1 MQTYAFLSSPETLF
15 SLTANFLD
23 DRHIWTFGDI
33 VSSRSV
39 CGGEEIGVPGFPEKR
54 QPLPEESPMPRGG
67 GLPSSHRSFSSYGI
81 QGNVG
86 APPGGPELHR
96 HLGAPIG
103 QSGDSRGPEAG
114 DLTQALGLQPHLSAS
129 VFSSCPSSRC
139 PPGIAS

>member
-23 DRHIWTFGDI
+23 DRHIWTFGDV
-33 VSSRSV
+33 VSSHSV
-39 CGGEEIGVPGFPEKR
+39 CVGEEIGVPGFPEKR

-96 HLGAPIG
+96 HLGAPTG
-103 QSGDSRGPEAG
+103 QSGDSRGQEAVISPRPWASSPTLVPACFP
-114 DLTQALGLQPHLSAS
+114 DAPLLGVPQ
-129 VFSSCPSSRC
+129 
-139 PPGIAS
+139 G

>member
-23 DRHIWTFGDI
+23 DRHIWTFGDV

-39 CGGEEIGVPGFPEKR
+39 CGGRDWGAWVPT
-54 QPLPEESPMPRGG
+54 ESPMPRGG
-67 GLPSSHRSFSSYGI
+67 GLPSSHRSFSFYGI

-96 HLGAPIG
+96 HLGAPTG

-129 VFSSCPSSRC
+129 VFSRCPSSRC

>member
-23 DRHIWTFGDI
+23 DRHIWTFGDV

-39 CGGEEIGVPGFPEKR
+39 CGGRDWGAWVPT
-54 QPLPEESPMPRGG
+54 ESPMPRGG
-67 GLPSSHRSFSSYGI
+67 GLPSSHRSFSFYGI

-96 HLGAPIG
+96 HLGAPTG
-103 QSGDSRGPEAG
+103 RSGDSRGQEAVISPRPWASSPTLVPACFP
-114 DLTQALGLQPHLSAS
+114 DAPLLGVPQ
-129 VFSSCPSSRC
+129 
-139 PPGIAS
+139 G